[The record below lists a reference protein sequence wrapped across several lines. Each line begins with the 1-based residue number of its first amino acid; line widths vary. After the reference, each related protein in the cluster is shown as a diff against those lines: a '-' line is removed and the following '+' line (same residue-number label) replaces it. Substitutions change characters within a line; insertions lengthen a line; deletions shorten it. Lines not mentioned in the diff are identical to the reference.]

1 MGANR
6 QQTLNAFIEA
16 EAYKGPSLILAYAP
30 CINHAIDMM
39 FHQDEQKK
47 AVECGYVPLYRY
59 NPGLTEKRFS
69 WDSKDPN
76 GQFQEFLAGQGRFKS
91 LRNTAAAA
99 EADDLFKQCEENA
112 LQRSDLHK
120 KFGELL

>member
-1 MGANR
+1 
-6 QQTLNAFIEA
+6 
-16 EAYKGPSLILAYAP
+16 
-30 CINHAIDMM
+30 MM